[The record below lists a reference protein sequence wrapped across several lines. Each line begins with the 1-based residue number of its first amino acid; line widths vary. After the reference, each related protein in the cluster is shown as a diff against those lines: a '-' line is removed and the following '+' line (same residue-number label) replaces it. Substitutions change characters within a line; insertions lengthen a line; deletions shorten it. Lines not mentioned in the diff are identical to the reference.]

1 MEFRRLQKEFPYE
14 LKYLYRI
21 KNISAIKDF
30 CDLVDS
36 FKLWYEVSVAD
47 EIISMFTRTGLLQ
60 TVTAGLQPTH
70 CLTEEI
76 KKVKN
81 KYAILDILDWYRP
94 ETALVTE
101 KYLQLEEKSLT
112 TAPVTQ

>member
-1 MEFRRLQKEFPYE
+1 

-36 FKLWYEVSVAD
+36 FKLWHEVSVAD
-47 EIISMFTRTGLLQ
+47 EIISMFSRTGLLQ
-60 TVTAGLQPTH
+60 TVTAGLKPTH
-70 CLTEEI
+70 CLSEEI
-76 KKVKN
+76 KKIKS
-81 KYAILDILDWYRP
+81 KYKILDAIDWFRSESAP
-94 ETALVTE
+94 ITE